1 LKQDWLITIRK
12 QVQRENLVIYL
23 DKTLVFQI
31 CIRCKNVEVM
41 FLNDRDQIIRITRT
55 NEYRDFVFEKLDT
68 TENYR
73 LMILIKKMPFD
84 QAMDGINR
92 TQAN

>member
-1 LKQDWLITIRK
+1 
-12 QVQRENLVIYL
+12 
-23 DKTLVFQI
+23 
-31 CIRCKNVEVM
+31 M

-84 QAMDGINR
+84 QTMDGINR
-92 TQAN
+92 TQPN

>member
-1 LKQDWLITIRK
+1 MKQDWLITIRK

-84 QAMDGINR
+84 QTMDGINR
-92 TQAN
+92 TQPN

>member
-1 LKQDWLITIRK
+1 MKQDWLITIRK

>member
-84 QAMDGINR
+84 QTMDGINR
-92 TQAN
+92 TQPN

>member
-84 QAMDGINR
+84 QTMDGINR